1 MRQLWI
7 SVAILAGMVLLLSWN
22 MVHVHQL
29 TEPMREDL
37 SQAVA
42 AAREEDWQK
51 AEALTQKAQEHWQ
64 SNVSYLRFVQFH
76 EEIDE
81 VTVLL
86 SETTPLWMENSGNT
100 VPVPP
105 AWPGQSRSSRF
116 FHSPFP
122 KKVSGPYLK
131 FLAGVLWDPL

>member
-86 SETTPLWMENSGNT
+86 KEAKG
-100 VPVPP
+100 
-105 AWPGQSRSSRF
+105 F
-116 FHSPFP
+116 
-122 KKVSGPYLK
+122 
-131 FLAGVLWDPL
+131 LWDREVG

>member
-51 AEALTQKAQEHWQ
+51 AEALTQRHR
-64 SNVSYLRFVQFH
+64 SIGRVMCHIFGLYSFMRRLMR
-76 EEIDE
+76 
-81 VTVLL
+81 LL
-86 SETTPLWMENSGNT
+86 
-100 VPVPP
+100 
-105 AWPGQSRSSRF
+105 
-116 FHSPFP
+116 
-122 KKVSGPYLK
+122 YC
-131 FLAGVLWDPL
+131 

>member
-42 AAREEDWQK
+42 AAREEEL
-51 AEALTQKAQEHWQ
+51 AEGRGTDPKGTGALAE
-64 SNVSYLRFVQFH
+64 
-76 EEIDE
+76 
-81 VTVLL
+81 
-86 SETTPLWMENSGNT
+86 
-100 VPVPP
+100 
-105 AWPGQSRSSRF
+105 
-116 FHSPFP
+116 
-122 KKVSGPYLK
+122 
-131 FLAGVLWDPL
+131 

>member
-51 AEALTQKAQEHWQ
+51 AE
-64 SNVSYLRFVQFH
+64 F
-76 EEIDE
+76 
-81 VTVLL
+81 
-86 SETTPLWMENSGNT
+86 MENGN
-100 VPVPP
+100 
-105 AWPGQSRSSRF
+105 
-116 FHSPFP
+116 H
-122 KKVSGPYLK
+122 KVKIMCHIFGLYSFMRRLMRLLYC
-131 FLAGVLWDPL
+131 

>member
-51 AEALTQKAQEHWQ
+51 AE
-64 SNVSYLRFVQFH
+64 F
-76 EEIDE
+76 
-81 VTVLL
+81 
-86 SETTPLWMENSGNT
+86 MENGNHK
-100 VPVPP
+100 VKIRIVYDRK
-105 AWPGQSRSSRF
+105 SRIILGAQMCSDYDVSMGIHMFSMAVEEQVTIDKLKLFDLF
-116 FHSPFP
+116 FLPHFN
-122 KKVSGPYLK
+122 KPYNYVTMAALG
-131 FLAGVLWDPL
+131 AE